1 MSYQMQ
7 RRPRWYAGASAAFV
21 TTLAVLAGSVAA
33 TSTPASADST
43 TTTDPS
49 ATTVPAAAADVAGG
63 LNWVKQDSAR
73 LISDRLGSLE
83 GTIKVAQGRSYLGAD
98 GTTLVNGMSSDIS
111 GLQALGAKIA
121 GDTTVGG
128 AEADRALIFT
138 EFRVYLL
145 VLPVVDDV
153 SQTDRIVAV
162 FLPAVQDAL
171 SKLEADEN
179 SSNQAVLG
187 PIVANIQAQVQLA
200 TSATNGLSAQ
210 LLAYTPAEW
219 DADHG
224 LLNGPST
231 NLRIGDRAL
240 VTIDNDVREADRY
253 LRYHHVPPTT
263 TSTTAAP
270 TTTAPTTTSTTV
282 VTPNCSAAPA
292 GTVLSRTGWVAGTNA
307 PTNSTDAPANAL
319 DGNLKT
325 RFSTNKDQA
334 PGLYF
339 EVNLGSA
346 QAFDELEMDV
356 PGSPD
361 DYARGYNVEVSA
373 NGSAWTTVA
382 TCAGT
387 GTSETVSF
395 PAQTAQYVEVVLTA
409 SNPRWWW
416 SIDEFNLYTA
426 TTSATTTST
435 TTTSTTT
442 STTSTTVAPTT
453 TTTDNADLDRAK
465 AYGARLV
472 SERTGALD
480 AAIKTVQ
487 GRTFLGGDATTLIN
501 GMQADISALGTL
513 GTEIAAATTVAQVN
527 IDIDAVFGLRVYD
540 LALPVTADV
549 IQVDRTTN
557 VAIPALN
564 TDITTL
570 RDDVNPNNQNVVG
583 PLVNDMQTQVQ
594 TATSATSGLSAQLLA
609 YTPAQWDADHGLLN
623 NAGTDIR
630 TADRVLVV
638 ANKDLQKAEWYLRH
652 GPARR
657 HR

>member
-1 MSYQMQ
+1 MSYQMR

-21 TTLAVLAGSVAA
+21 TTLAVLAGSLAA
-33 TSTPASADST
+33 TSAPASADNT

-73 LISDRLGSLE
+73 LISDRLTSLE
-83 GTIKVAQGRSYLGAD
+83 GTIKVVQGRSYLGAD
-98 GTTLVNGMSSDIS
+98 GTTLVNGMGSDIS

-121 GDTTVGG
+121 GDTTVGV
-128 AEADRALIFT
+128 AEADRGLIFT
-138 EFRVYLL
+138 EFRVYHL
-145 VLPVVDDV
+145 VLPVTDDV
-153 SQTDRIVAV
+153 PQTDRIVNV
-162 FLPAVQDAL
+162 FLPAVQDAIT
-171 SKLEADEN
+171 KLEADED
-179 SSNQAVLG
+179 SSNQAVLA
-187 PIVANIQAQVQLA
+187 PIVANMQAQVQLA

-224 LLNGPST
+224 LLNGPTT
-231 NLRIGDRAL
+231 NLRIADRAL
-240 VTIDNDVREADRY
+240 LTIDNDVREADQY

-263 TSTTAAP
+263 TSTT
-270 TTTAPTTTSTTV
+270 TSTTV
-282 VTPNCSAAPA
+282 VTPDCTAVPA
-292 GTVLSRTGWVAGTNA
+292 GSALGRTGWVASTNA
-307 PTNSTDAPANAL
+307 PSNSADAPANAL

-325 RFSTNKDQA
+325 RFSTNEDQA

-339 EVNLGSA
+339 EVDLGSA
-346 QAFDELEMDV
+346 QAFNELEMDV
-356 PGSPD
+356 PNSPD
-361 DYARGYNVEVSA
+361 DYARGYSVEVSG

-387 GTSETVSF
+387 GTTETVSF

-409 SNPRWWW
+409 SNTRWWW
-416 SIDEFNLYTA
+416 SIDEFKLYTA
-426 TTSATTTST
+426 TTSPTTTS
-435 TTTSTTT
+435 TSTTT

-453 TTTDNADLDRAK
+453 TTTSDADLDRAK

-487 GRTFLGGDATTLIN
+487 GEPFLGGDATTLVN

-513 GTEIAAATTVAQVN
+513 GAEIAAGTTVAQVD

-540 LALPVTADV
+540 LALPVMTDV

-557 VAIPALN
+557 VRIPALN
-564 TDITTL
+564 TDITAL
-570 RDDVNPNNQNVVG
+570 RGDLNPNNQAVVG

-609 YTPAQWDADHGLLN
+609 YTPAQWDANHGLLN

-630 TADRVLVV
+630 TSNRVLQV
-638 ANKDLQKAEWYLRH
+638 ANTDLQKAEWYLRH
-652 GPARR
+652 GASRR
-657 HR
+657 HHR